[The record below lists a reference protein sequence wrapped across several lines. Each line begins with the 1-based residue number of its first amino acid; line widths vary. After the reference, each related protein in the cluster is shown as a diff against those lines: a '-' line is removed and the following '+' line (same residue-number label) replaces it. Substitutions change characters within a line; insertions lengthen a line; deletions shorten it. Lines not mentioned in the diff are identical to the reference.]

1 MSERLDLVA
10 LAQQAPV
17 HFVGVSGAGMSSLAE
32 LVLRGGGRVTGCDLK
47 PGEVG
52 ESLSRKGAQIVAG
65 HDIAHVADVSAVIT
79 TAAVSADHPELAAA
93 RARGIPVLKRAAA
106 LGAIVNH
113 GRVVAIAGTHGKTS
127 TTAMTTMVLEAGK
140 LEPTGFVGGRVTA
153 WGGGL
158 RLGSGDLFVVEA
170 DEYDRSFHALRP
182 TVAVV
187 TTLEPDHMEVFGT
200 LEAIEQAFE
209 QFLAP
214 VPTEGLVVLCADDPG
229 AAKLARQAR
238 RSPVLT
244 YGLSDQAELRAHDVL
259 QSGSSM
265 RFEATLRGESLG
277 PIALQ
282 MPGLHNVRNALAAI
296 AVGLHLGVSVDDARR
311 GLATFRTVARRFS
324 VLGEAGGVVIV
335 DDYAHHP
342 TEVRATLEAGRS
354 AYDDRRLV
362 AVFQP
367 HLYTRTRDFH
377 ADFGRALAAAD
388 QVWVADVFPA
398 RERPIEGV
406 TGELIADAAR
416 AAGADVRYHAELDA
430 LEAALRESVRRG
442 DVVVTMGAGD
452 VDRVARGLWH
462 WLNERGETFE
472 SDAPTRRPA

>member
-1 MSERLDLVA
+1 MSERIDLVA
-10 LAQQAPV
+10 LAQRGPV

-32 LVLRGGGRVTGCDLK
+32 LVLRGGGRVTGCDLR
-47 PGEVG
+47 PGDVG
-52 ESLSRKGAQIVAG
+52 ETLARKGAHIVTG
-65 HDIAHVADVSAVIT
+65 HDAAHVADASAVIT
-79 TAAVSADHPELAAA
+79 TAAVPADHPELVAA

-113 GRVVAIAGTHGKTS
+113 GRVVAVAGTHGKTS

-140 LEPTGFVGGRVTA
+140 LEPTGFVGGRVAA

-158 RLGSGDLFVVEA
+158 RLGTSELFVVEA

-182 TVAVV
+182 SVAVV

-200 LEAIEQAFE
+200 LEAIEEAFE

-214 VPTEGLVVLCADDPG
+214 VPADGLIALCVDDAG
-229 AAKLARQAR
+229 AAKLAQRGRASR
-238 RSPVLT
+238 VVL
-244 YGLSDQAELRAHDVL
+244 YGLSEKAELRAHDVL

-265 RFEATLRGESLG
+265 RFEVSLRGESLG

-311 GLATFRTVARRFS
+311 GLASFRTVARRFS
-324 VLGEAGGVVIV
+324 VLGEAGGVVVV

-377 ADFGRALAAAD
+377 VEFGRALAAAD
-388 QVWVADVFPA
+388 VVWIADVYPA
-398 RERPIEGV
+398 RERPIAGV
-406 TGELIADAAR
+406 SGELIADAAR
-416 AAGADVRYHAELDA
+416 AAGADVRYHAGLDA
-430 LEAALRESVRRG
+430 LEAALRDETRRG

-462 WLNERGETFE
+462 WLNDRGETFE
-472 SDAPTRRPA
+472 ADAPARRHA